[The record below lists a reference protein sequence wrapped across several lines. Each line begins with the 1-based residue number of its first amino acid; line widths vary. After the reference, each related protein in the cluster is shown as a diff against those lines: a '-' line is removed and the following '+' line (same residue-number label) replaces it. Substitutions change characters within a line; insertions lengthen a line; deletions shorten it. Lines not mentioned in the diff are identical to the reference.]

1 MRLHYYC
8 VMNLIE
14 DTPMPQLPLQTE
26 STLTERYQTTVPS
39 VVRKALHLSKK
50 DKIRF
55 TVEPNGSVTLS
66 RAEQSDDDPALNAF
80 LSFLSKDIEQHPD
93 NIQALSPAMQASI
106 RSLVEDVEFD
116 MNAPL
121 NEDDD

>member
-1 MRLHYYC
+1 MQMHYYC
-8 VMNLIE
+8 VIDLIE

-39 VVRKALHLSKK
+39 VVRKALHLGKK

-55 TVEPNGSVTLS
+55 TVEPNGTVTLS
-66 RAEQSDDDPALNAF
+66 RAVQSDDDPALNAF
-80 LSFLSKDIEQHPD
+80 LSFLSKDIEQNPD

-106 RSLVEDVEFD
+106 QSLVEDVEFD

>member
-1 MRLHYYC
+1 
-8 VMNLIE
+8 
-14 DTPMPQLPLQTE
+14 MPQLPLQTE

-39 VVRKALHLSKK
+39 VVRKALHLGKK

-66 RAEQSDDDPALNAF
+66 RAEPSEDDPALNAF

-93 NIQALSPAMQASI
+93 NIQALSRAMQASI
-106 RSLVEDVEFD
+106 QSLVEDVEFD

>member
-1 MRLHYYC
+1 
-8 VMNLIE
+8 
-14 DTPMPQLPLQTE
+14 MPQLPLQTE

-39 VVRKALHLSKK
+39 IVRKALHLGKK

-66 RAEQSDDDPALNAF
+66 RAEPSEDDPALDSFLAF
-80 LSFLSKDIEQHPD
+80 LGNDIERHPE

-106 RSLVEDVEFD
+106 QSLVEGVEID
-116 MNAPL
+116 LNAPL
-121 NEDDD
+121 DEDDD

>member
-1 MRLHYYC
+1 
-8 VMNLIE
+8 
-14 DTPMPQLPLQTE
+14 MPQLPLQTE

-39 VVRKALHLSKK
+39 VVRKALHLGKK

-55 TVEPNGSVTLS
+55 TVEPNGTVTLS
-66 RAEQSDDDPALNAF
+66 RAVQSDDDPALNAF
-80 LSFLSKDIEQHPD
+80 LSFLSKDIEQNPD

-106 RSLVEDVEFD
+106 QSLVEDVEFD

>member
-1 MRLHYYC
+1 MHYYC
-8 VMNLIE
+8 VIDLIE

-39 VVRKALHLSKK
+39 VVRKALHLGKK

-55 TVEPNGSVTLS
+55 TVEPNGTVTLS
-66 RAEQSDDDPALNAF
+66 RAVQSDDDPALNAF
-80 LSFLSKDIEQHPD
+80 LSFLSKDIEQNPD

-106 RSLVEDVEFD
+106 QSLVEDVEFD